1 MKVIMLAAGVGSRL
15 GKGGRLPKALLEFGS
30 QTLLE
35 RHIKILSA
43 AGLESL
49 VIGVGFEAERIA
61 DAVKKLHAENF
72 VRLIGNPDY
81 RKGSI
86 TTLWALKDAIPD
98 NEPILLMDAD
108 VLYDPR
114 LIGRLLTTPHA
125 NCFLLDRDVE
135 EGEEPVKL
143 CVRSEELIDF
153 HRCPTAPCDYY
164 GESVGFFR
172 FSPEIMK
179 KVMANTK
186 RRLKAG
192 EAELWYEEAI
202 RDVLLSEPT
211 GTFSFEDVTGLPWIE
226 IDFPEDICRAEKEIL
241 PKLLV

>member
-1 MKVIMLAAGVGSRL
+1 MKVVMLAAGVGSRL
-15 GKGGRLPKALLEFGS
+15 GEEGRLPKVLLEFGG

-49 VIGVGFEAERIA
+49 ILGVGFEAERIA
-61 DAVKKLHAENF
+61 AAVEKLHAEDF

-86 TTLWALKDAIPD
+86 TTLWALKDAIPA

-114 LIGRLLTTPHA
+114 LIGRLLATSHA

-143 CVRSEELIDF
+143 GVRGAELVDF
-153 HRCPTAPCDYY
+153 NRRITLPHDFY

-172 FSPEIMK
+172 FSPEITE
-179 KVMANTK
+179 KVMAHAE
-186 RRLKAG
+186 RRLQAG
-192 EAELWYEEAI
+192 ETELWYEEAI
-202 RDVLLSEPT
+202 RDALLSEPI
-211 GTFSFEDVTGLPWIE
+211 GTFGFEDVTGLPWIE
-226 IDFPEDICRAEKEIL
+226 IDFPEDIRRADEEIL
-241 PKLLV
+241 PRLLA